1 MGLYYTNTFFQ
12 HSFFIQ
18 LTDPHMID
26 SLHQKLVIDG
36 NFISKILVETWFQRD
51 ELGER
56 WEVIHLFW
64 NTEHRFQLGAEI
76 CQILHTFPTV
86 LHVHPLPG
94 PQIFWFSSS
103 AVDRTFILLHTR
115 LREGN
120 RNKLTNITW
129 I

>member
-51 ELGER
+51 ELG
-56 WEVIHLFW
+56 
-64 NTEHRFQLGAEI
+64 
-76 CQILHTFPTV
+76 
-86 LHVHPLPG
+86 
-94 PQIFWFSSS
+94 
-103 AVDRTFILLHTR
+103 
-115 LREGN
+115 
-120 RNKLTNITW
+120 
-129 I
+129 